1 VTAQFYVAVSILE
14 SEVLASE
21 LEAMVCKV
29 MDDDKKKKRIR
40 ERTPLFIGK
49 KGRESAFAY
58 RTRSAGNEI
67 APVK

>member
-1 VTAQFYVAVSILE
+1 MRFRITVLILK
-14 SEVLASE
+14 SKALVSE
-21 LEAMVCKV
+21 LEVIVCKV
-29 MDDDKKKKRIR
+29 IDDDEKKKKTR

-58 RTRSAGNEI
+58 RTCIVGNEI